1 MGCVSGGYEF
11 VEVRVCGGR
20 ARGWCEKCNSLLFGS
35 VCEDIID
42 RRTDRH
48 VILVAG

>member
-1 MGCVSGGYEF
+1 VEGVHVGG
-11 VEVRVCGGR
+11 VRSVIVYF
-20 ARGWCEKCNSLLFGS
+20 SV